1 MNLLQVY
8 ILEIH
13 SVEDVTDRC
22 KWATEPMIEV
32 DMTTECYGK
41 IERRKE
47 VFSESAWEGAKEKG
61 WYLA

>member
-1 MNLLQVY
+1 MNLLQVN

-13 SVEDVTDRC
+13 SVEDVTEQC
-22 KWATEPMIEV
+22 CWALEPMREV

-41 IERRKE
+41 IERHKE
-47 VFSESAWEGAKEKG
+47 VFPESAWEGAKEKG